1 MPDAP
6 PNPSIELIIE
16 EGSCLVLFAYDLG
29 FAVDLDKAEGL
40 LTRHAA
46 WGVGPPALAHGGGQ
60 RATMRRGA
68 VEPVPS
74 GAAKRAPRYF
84 DFKPA
89 PLRFTRPC
97 PGVEFAGAGA
107 SGDRSIERTAT
118 SIEFVLFD
126 FGAVSVA
133 YTIPLEGPLASLLP
147 LSAALSD
154 NEALLA
160 DSRRRVAELL
170 DAIRP
175 AVTRPELS
183 SFVEDFNIFQVRRHT
198 LRRVGSPSSTPAT
211 LAEFG
216 ASNRALLARLLRAE
230 NSDLSPQEIDDA
242 LSCQISYTTTDA
254 AYIDWNAA
262 LLIDAD
268 PRDAATA
275 LEFANVELL
284 EMRHLDDRLD
294 TALDEVYR
302 GFSPALGAL
311 PPDRVM
317 GRDIPRASLRRISA
331 LQIDAALLFEGVNNA
346 LKLLGDQYLARLYR
360 LAGQRF
366 HLPEWDQSI
375 LRKLATLD
383 GIYQK
388 LSDRRTN
395 RRMEVLEWIIIA
407 LIAFEIVHSLI

>member
-1 MPDAP
+1 M
-6 PNPSIELIIE
+6 ELIID
-16 EGSCLVLFAYDLG
+16 EGACLVLFAYDLG
-29 FAVDLDKAEGL
+29 FAVDLDKADGL
-40 LTRHAA
+40 LSRHAA
-46 WGVGPPALAHGGGQ
+46 WGVGPPALAPGGGQ
-60 RATMRRGA
+60 RASMRQRAIKPPAPG
-68 VEPVPS
+68 S
-74 GAAKRAPRYF
+74 AKRAPRYF

-97 PGVEFAGAGA
+97 QGIEYGSVGGQVG
-107 SGDRSIERTAT
+107 GDRSVERTAT

-147 LSAALSD
+147 LSAALYD

-170 DAIRP
+170 EAIGP

-183 SFVEDFNIFQVRRHT
+183 SFVEDFSIFQVRRHT
-198 LRRVGSPSSTPAT
+198 LRRMDATPEAPPT
-211 LAEFG
+211 LAEF
-216 ASNRALLARLLRAE
+216 AAANRAMLARVLRAE
-230 NSDLSPQEIDDA
+230 RADLSAQEIDDA
-242 LSCQISYTTTDA
+242 LSCQIAYTTSDA
-254 AYIDWNAA
+254 AFIDWNAA
-262 LLIDAD
+262 LIIDAD

-294 TALDEVYR
+294 TALDEVYL
-302 GFSPALGAL
+302 GFSPALGSL
-311 PPDRVM
+311 QPGRVA

-331 LQIDAALLFEGVNNA
+331 LQIDAAILFEGVNNS

-388 LSDRRTN
+388 LSDRRAN